1 MQKQSSQTC
10 IWQVF
15 LSISENEDD
24 AQEKIGDLIK
34 NLFLH

>member
-10 IWQVF
+10 IWLVF

-24 AQEKIGDLIK
+24 VQEKIGDLIK